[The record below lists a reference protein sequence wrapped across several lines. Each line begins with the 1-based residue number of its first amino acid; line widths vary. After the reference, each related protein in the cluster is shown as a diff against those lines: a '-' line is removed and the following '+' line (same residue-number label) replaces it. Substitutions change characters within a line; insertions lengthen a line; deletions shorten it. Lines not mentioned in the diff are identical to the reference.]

1 VDYCEA
7 AGFFGFLW
15 CHHHQHTRSAQLS
28 IFLKARLRIEFYV
41 FLHATRHHRAV
52 QWAERPSRAAPCD
65 GGLVGD
71 NQVAN
76 CVVALVST
84 WRQTAPQRHL
94 REIESNHQAA
104 QRQIQRGRRRTLATA
119 CTSELLLELML
130 LLELLLLELL
140 LLELLLLLLELLLL
154 ETDHEERELPRRS
167 VRLGARTAQP
177 STHVA
182 YFHRIRNFQ

>member
-1 VDYCEA
+1 M
-7 AGFFGFLW
+7 GG
-15 CHHHQHTRSAQLS
+15 TPISSSAVRRR
-28 IFLKARLRIEFYV
+28 ARRRQPSFELRGPP
-41 FLHATRHHRAV
+41 ASPPR
-52 QWAERPSRAAPCD
+52 SRA
-65 GGLVGD
+65 LV
-71 NQVAN
+71 
-76 CVVALVST
+76 LT
-84 WRQTAPQRHL
+84 WRETAPQRHL

-140 LLELLLLLLELLLL
+140 LLELLLLELLLL